1 MAIYQHICIYGIIY
15 LDPEQKKIVCALWL
29 ILQWFFEQFHL
40 KKGDKKCIKG
50 YQVNMNNL
58 LQFIALYL
66 EVNTGSTNHF

>member
-1 MAIYQHICIYGIIY
+1 MAIYQHISIYGIVY

-29 ILQWFFEQFHL
+29 ILQWLFEQFHL
-40 KKGDKKCIKG
+40 KKADKKCIKG

-66 EVNTGSTNHF
+66 EVNTSSTNHI